1 MSGVKRWIFFCY
13 SPRTIDDFTS
23 YIAANPDHELYVL
36 ASDHDAE
43 IERLTMEREALSA
56 ALDRLRCFLK
66 DIHGI
71 AHDASTG
78 PVVKDR
84 YWEIRSFAN
93 EALSAEQPK
102 SHSYWE
108 RRLRETERALDA
120 AKAERD
126 ALYEKLVEER
136 EMHRRAQHP
145 EPFHI
150 GAVYTERGGIRYM
163 LPIVHQWNE
172 YPDIALEVGWCEA
185 PAAIAADVS
194 GGRSDG

>member
-1 MSGVKRWIFFCY
+1 MSEVNTQPNARKQWEQSLRWKAY
-13 SPRTIDDFTS
+13 REPTGAEWAAS
-23 YIAANPDHELYVL
+23 Y
-36 ASDHDAE
+36 DAE
-43 IERLTMEREALSA
+43 VARLTA
-56 ALDRLRCFLK
+56 
-66 DIHGI
+66 
-71 AHDASTG
+71 
-78 PVVKDR
+78 
-84 YWEIRSFAN
+84 
-93 EALSAEQPK
+93 
-102 SHSYWE
+102 
-108 RRLRETERALDA
+108 ERA
-120 AKAERD
+120 

-136 EMHRRAQHP
+136 EIHRRAQHP